1 MYLVKEKL
9 STIAKT
15 TVQKTKSHDMEN
27 SIQSFSPSYD
37 KTTTTSTNIDVLP
50 QCLSK
55 QNKQQK
61 QPQQQLVNGTSRA
74 PEEYFIMQTVSKD
87 EAVEVDNKSSSQQA
101 QQQQQQQ
108 QTLPSEQ
115 QMYLQLQQKIEC
127 NSSDTNVAAPQKM
140 DGEGDLRIL
149 LENAMNYR
157 TSGSCVYRNTS
168 NNNSS
173 LIDSKLLLNPADI
186 LNNTISLMNPRDNT
200 KTNKTTSSVNSLTD
214 VHSKFSLKIK

>member
-1 MYLVKEKL
+1 MKEKL

-15 TVQKTKSHDMEN
+15 TVQKTKSHDTEN
-27 SIQSFSPSYD
+27 SILSFSPSYD
-37 KTTTTSTNIDVLP
+37 ETSTTSPDVDVLP
-50 QCLSK
+50 QCISK

-61 QPQQQLVNGTSRA
+61 QPQQQLVNGSYRA
-74 PEEYFIMQTVSKD
+74 PEEYFIMQTGSKD
-87 EAVEVDNKSSSQQA
+87 EAVEVDNKSSSHQA
-101 QQQQQQQ
+101 QQQQQ

-115 QMYLQLQQKIEC
+115 QIYLQLQQKIEC
-127 NSSDTNVAAPQKM
+127 SSDTNVTVPQKM

-157 TSGSCVYRNTS
+157 GSCVYQNTS

-173 LIDSKLLLNPADI
+173 LMDSKLLLNPTDI

-200 KTNKTTSSVNSLTD
+200 ETNKTTSVNSLTD
-214 VHSKFSLKIK
+214 VHSKFSLKIKLS